1 MIACVTLLK
10 GGYTMPTYVILG
22 KYTLQGIR
30 KIKRT
35 TKRAESFRNLA
46 KRMGVKVKEIYWT
59 MGQYDIVTII
69 DAPNDATA
77 TRLLLAAGSMGN
89 VQTETLRAYT
99 ASEIGSIVK
108 GV

>member
-1 MIACVTLLK
+1 MA
-10 GGYTMPTYVILG
+10 TYVILG

-30 KIKRT
+30 KIKGT
-35 TKRAESFRNLA
+35 TRRAESFRNLA

-69 DAPNDATA
+69 EAPDDVTA
-77 TRLLLAAGSMGN
+77 SRLLLAAGAMGN

-99 ASEIGSIVK
+99 AKEIGKILK
-108 GV
+108 RL

>member
-1 MIACVTLLK
+1 
-10 GGYTMPTYVILG
+10 MPTYVILG

-30 KIKRT
+30 KIKAT
-35 TKRAESFRNLA
+35 TKRAEAFRNLA
-46 KRMGVKVKEIYWT
+46 KRMGVKVKDIYWT
-59 MGQYDIVTII
+59 MGQYDLVTII

-99 ASEIGSIVK
+99 ASEVDPILKSM
-108 GV
+108 

>member
-1 MIACVTLLK
+1 
-10 GGYTMPTYVILG
+10 MPSYVILG

-30 KIKRT
+30 NIKAT
-35 TKRAESFRNLA
+35 TKRAEAFRDLA

-77 TRLLLAAGSMGN
+77 SRLLLAAGSKGN
-89 VQTETLRAYT
+89 VQTETLRAYS
-99 ASEIGSIVK
+99 ANEIGKILK
-108 GV
+108 GI